1 MQACSDENLGELT
14 KKFVVPE
21 ALHDLTDGDHV
32 LPYYCTE
39 ELCNVK
45 APVEEVIATK
55 AKLTEMLAANPKKPE
70 GAGGNNEETG
80 EAEAEKGEANVGG
93 TGGAAQT
100 TVAVATIAFSMA
112 MARLA
117 L

>member
-1 MQACSDENLGELT
+1 MQACSDENLGDKT

-70 GAGGNNEETG
+70 GAGNNEETG

-93 TGGAAQT
+93 TGGAVQT

-112 MARLA
+112 MARFA